1 MSPALHSVLIHRS
14 KWLVPCWLALAGSVC
29 LATES
34 RSLVVA
40 SKRFTESYLLA
51 EIISQ
56 TLEVKASARVE
67 RKPGLGN
74 TAILFGAL
82 QQGKIDVY
90 PEYVGTITKEILKE
104 EQELTIGQINERLSV
119 WGLRAEVLLGFN
131 NSYAF
136 AMKADKAKQLNI
148 SSIGDLN
155 KFPELRF
162 GLSHEF
168 LGRKDGWNALRLAY
182 GLPHLNAL
190 GLDHG
195 LSYQALE
202 KNQVDV
208 VDAYTT
214 DASLS
219 DPSLILLTD
228 TKGFFPAYDAILLYR
243 IQAFQNY
250 SAALQALRSLEG
262 SISQQHMQLMNA
274 AAEQRGESIGS
285 VAKRIT
291 QSPQSAV
298 VRDNLNSR
306 LFDDQFIRLTIE
318 HGFLVTSTLLV
329 AMLIGIPIGMI
340 TFLRPKLG
348 NPILYLSGVFQ
359 TIPSLALLAFLIGIL
374 QSVGA
379 LPAILALTIYA
390 LLPIIENTYSGL
402 KTVDPVLRESARALG
417 ASRWICLIRIE
428 LPASTISILS
438 GIKVAALST
447 TGTATVA
454 AFVGAG
460 GYGERIAE
468 GLATNNTD
476 TMLAGAIPAA
486 MFALLLQALL
496 NLLGRHLGGQ
506 QSK

>member
-14 KWLVPCWLALAGSVC
+14 KWLVLCWLALAGSVC

-243 IQAFQNY
+243 IEAFQNY

-285 VAKRIT
+285 VAKRNTIT
-291 QSPQSAV
+291 
-298 VRDNLNSR
+298 
-306 LFDDQFIRLTIE
+306 
-318 HGFLVTSTLLV
+318 
-329 AMLIGIPIGMI
+329 
-340 TFLRPKLG
+340 
-348 NPILYLSGVFQ
+348 
-359 TIPSLALLAFLIGIL
+359 
-374 QSVGA
+374 
-379 LPAILALTIYA
+379 
-390 LLPIIENTYSGL
+390 
-402 KTVDPVLRESARALG
+402 
-417 ASRWICLIRIE
+417 
-428 LPASTISILS
+428 TISCC
-438 GIKVAALST
+438 T
-447 TGTATVA
+447 
-454 AFVGAG
+454 
-460 GYGERIAE
+460 
-468 GLATNNTD
+468 
-476 TMLAGAIPAA
+476 
-486 MFALLLQALL
+486 
-496 NLLGRHLGGQ
+496 
-506 QSK
+506 

>member
-1 MSPALHSVLIHRS
+1 M
-14 KWLVPCWLALAGSVC
+14 
-29 LATES
+29 
-34 RSLVVA
+34 
-40 SKRFTESYLLA
+40 
-51 EIISQ
+51 
-56 TLEVKASARVE
+56 
-67 RKPGLGN
+67 
-74 TAILFGAL
+74 
-82 QQGKIDVY
+82 
-90 PEYVGTITKEILKE
+90 
-104 EQELTIGQINERLSV
+104 
-119 WGLRAEVLLGFN
+119 
-131 NSYAF
+131 
-136 AMKADKAKQLNI
+136 
-148 SSIGDLN
+148 
-155 KFPELRF
+155 
-162 GLSHEF
+162 
-168 LGRKDGWNALRLAY
+168 
-182 GLPHLNAL
+182 
-190 GLDHG
+190 
-195 LSYQALE
+195 
-202 KNQVDV
+202 

-243 IQAFQNY
+243 IEAFQNY

-496 NLLGRHLGGQ
+496 NLLGRHLGGKQ
-506 QSK
+506 LK